1 VSESAIV
8 VELLDR
14 SGSVTARHRCNGF
27 PVHLGRAYDNDV
39 VIDDPFV
46 APTHVRIERR
56 ADGALVARDT
66 DTRNGIHAA
75 TGSRWSPWQ
84 RVGARS
90 AEIVLTPNTLVRAGH
105 STFRVRPVDHAVAPE
120 RLDTTAHAWE
130 GLRPALVALLML
142 CLLAM
147 FTAWSSDTTTQEN
160 FVYQTNLA
168 LVLGTMV
175 VWAGAWALLNRLFG
189 GRARFGRHF
198 LIGTIFLVA
207 TTATDQAADLLAY
220 AFSLDWLSRFGSYLG
235 LSLLSIAVYFHVA
248 TITPLSLSFARRFAV
263 AFALLAI
270 GLFGMY
276 RYSTEHQFGDSLY
289 MSSLQWPAIRMVTP
303 VTTEAFVKATEDLK
317 ARADLHRNDTAGG
330 EEY

>member
-1 VSESAIV
+1 MSESAIV

-14 SGSVTARHRCNGF
+14 TGSVIARHRCNEL
-27 PVHLGRAYDNDV
+27 PVRLGRAYDNDV
-39 VIDDPFV
+39 VVDDPFV
-46 APTHVRIERR
+46 ASTHVRIERR
-56 ADGALVARDT
+56 ADGALIARDEG
-66 DTRNGIHAA
+66 TRNGIHAA
-75 TGSRWSPWQ
+75 TRGRRTLWQ
-84 RVGARS
+84 RVGERS
-90 AEIVLTPNTLVRAGH
+90 TEIVLTPNTLVRAGH
-105 STFRVRPVDHAVAPE
+105 STLRVRPIDHAVAPE

-130 GLRPALVALLML
+130 GLRPALVAFLILG
-142 CLLAM
+142 LLAM
-147 FTAWSSDTTTQEN
+147 FNAWRSNTTMQEN
-160 FVYQTNLA
+160 FVYETNLA

-207 TTATDQAADLLAY
+207 SVATDLAAELLAY

-235 LSLLSIAVYFHVA
+235 LGLLSIAVYFHVA
-248 TITPLSLSFARRFAV
+248 TITPLSVSFARRFAV
-263 AFALLAI
+263 AFAVLAI

-289 MSSLQWPAIRMVTP
+289 MGSLQWPAIRVVTP
-303 VTTEAFVKATEDLK
+303 IGTEAFVKATDDLK
-317 ARADLHRNDTAGG
+317 ARADLRRNDNAGG

>member
-1 VSESAIV
+1 MSESALV

-14 SGSVTARHRCNGF
+14 TGSVIARHRCNDL
-27 PVHLGRAYDNDV
+27 PVRLGRAYDNDV
-39 VIDDPFV
+39 VVDDPFV
-46 APTHVRIERR
+46 ASTHVRIERR
-56 ADGALVARDT
+56 ADGALIARDEG
-66 DTRNGIHAA
+66 TRNGIHAA
-75 TGSRWSPWQ
+75 TRGRRTLWQ
-84 RVGARS
+84 RVGERS
-90 AEIVLTPNTLVRAGH
+90 TEIVLTPNTLVRAGH
-105 STFRVRPVDHAVAPE
+105 STFRVRPIDHAVAPE

-130 GLRPALVALLML
+130 GLRPALVAFLILG
-142 CLLAM
+142 LLAM
-147 FTAWSSDTTTQEN
+147 FNAWRSNTTTQEN
-160 FVYQTNLA
+160 FVYETNLA

-207 TTATDQAADLLAY
+207 SVATDLAAELLAY

-235 LSLLSIAVYFHVA
+235 LGLLSIAVYFHVA

-263 AFALLAI
+263 AFAVLAI

-289 MSSLQWPAIRMVTP
+289 MGSLQWPAIQVVP
-303 VTTEAFVKATEDLK
+303 PISTEAFVKATDDLK
-317 ARADLHRNDTAGG
+317 ARADLRRNDNAGG

>member
-1 VSESAIV
+1 MSESAIV

-14 SGSVTARHRCNGF
+14 TGSVTARHRCNEL
-27 PVHLGRAYDNDV
+27 PVRLGRAYDNDV
-39 VIDDPFV
+39 VVDDPFV
-46 APTHVRIERR
+46 AATHVRIERR
-56 ADGALVARDT
+56 ADGALMARDEG
-66 DTRNGIHAA
+66 TRNGIHAA
-75 TGSRWSPWQ
+75 TRGRRTLWQ
-84 RVGARS
+84 RVGERS
-90 AEIVLTPNTLVRAGH
+90 TEIVLTPNTLVRAGH
-105 STFRVRPVDHAVAPE
+105 STFRVRPIDHAVAPE

-130 GLRPALVALLML
+130 GLRPALVAFLILG
-142 CLLAM
+142 LLAM
-147 FTAWSSDTTTQEN
+147 FNAWRSNTTTQEN
-160 FVYQTNLA
+160 FVYETNVA

-207 TTATDQAADLLAY
+207 SIATDLAAELLAY

-235 LSLLSIAVYFHVA
+235 LGLLSIAVYFHVA

-263 AFALLAI
+263 AFAVLAI

-289 MSSLQWPAIRMVTP
+289 MGSLQWPAIRVVP
-303 VTTEAFVKATEDLK
+303 PISTEAFVKATDDLK
-317 ARADLHRNDTAGG
+317 ARADLRRNDNAGG

>member
-1 VSESAIV
+1 MSELAIV

-14 SGSVTARHRCNGF
+14 TGSVIARHRCNGL
-27 PVHLGRAYDNDV
+27 PVRLGRAYDNDV

-46 APTHVRIERR
+46 APAHVRIERR
-56 ADGALVARDT
+56 ADGVLVARDAG
-66 DTRNGIHAA
+66 TRNGIHAA
-75 TGSRWSPWQ
+75 TGGRWSLWQ

-90 AEIVLTPNTLVRAGH
+90 TEIVLTPNTLVRAGH
-105 STFRVRPVDHAVAPE
+105 STFRVRPVDHAVAAE

-130 GLRPALVALLML
+130 GLRPALVALVML
-142 CLLAM
+142 GLLAM
-147 FTAWSSDTTTQEN
+147 FNAWSSDTTTQEN
-160 FVYQTNLA
+160 LVYETNLA

-207 TTATDQAADLLAY
+207 SIATDQTADLLAY

-235 LSLLSIAVYFHVA
+235 LGLLSIAVYFHVA
-248 TITPLSLSFARRFAV
+248 TITPLFLSFARRFAV
-263 AFALLAI
+263 AFALLAV

-289 MSSLQWPAIRMVTP
+289 MGSLQWPAIRVVTP
-303 VTTEAFVKATEDLK
+303 IGTDVFVKATDDLK
-317 ARADLHRNDTAGG
+317 ARADLHRNDNAGG